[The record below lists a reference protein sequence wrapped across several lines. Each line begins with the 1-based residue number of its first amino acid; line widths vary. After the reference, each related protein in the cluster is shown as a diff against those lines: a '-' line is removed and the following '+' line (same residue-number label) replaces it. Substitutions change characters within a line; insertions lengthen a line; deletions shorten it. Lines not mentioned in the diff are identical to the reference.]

1 MRVCLRSRFLA
12 QKCKDVFQAFKNVV
26 FGLRKLLRVK
36 FKGDG
41 ALVLGVTQ
49 MIKESGERQDP
60 VPRKQVLAAMTVVG
74 EMNIENAVRVKT
86 KKKLVDE
93 IRFSRPDMGAVKGHV
108 QVVIPDE
115 IDHSLH
121 V

>member
-49 MIKESGERQDP
+49 MIKESGERQDSM
-60 VPRKQVLAAMTVVG
+60 PRQQMLATVTVVG
-74 EMNIENAVRVKT
+74 EMDIENTVGIVAE
-86 KKKLVDE
+86 KKIIDE
-93 IRFSRPDMGAVKGHV
+93 IRFSGPHVGAVKCHV